1 MTHQTGI
8 VGKFYCGVP
17 NFNTH
22 KLRLS
27 NPEIEDHWSGKL
39 MSMKYTGPSTDS
51 TKEIM
56 QF

>member
-51 TKEIM
+51 TKETM